1 MVRKMTV
8 ADRAAYLAMAGE
20 FYASDAVHAP
30 IPAERFSRTF
40 DEAMRSDRYV
50 GLYMLETEGGAVG
63 YALTARTYQQEA
75 GGEVVWLD
83 EIYVRPEG
91 RSRGLGR
98 EFLAYI
104 AERSGAAR
112 LRLEVAADNVRAKAL
127 YAAMGYEEL
136 PYEQMYRQL
145 EP

>member
-30 IPAERFSRTF
+30 IPAERFVRTF

-50 GLYMLETEGGAVG
+50 GLYMLEMEGRAVG

-75 GGEVVWLD
+75 GGEVVWID

-98 EFLAYI
+98 EFLAYV

>member
-1 MVRKMTV
+1 MVRKMTA

-30 IPAERFSRTF
+30 IPAERFARTF

-75 GGEVVWLD
+75 GGEVVWID

-98 EFLAYI
+98 EFLAYV

>member
-1 MVRKMTV
+1 MVRKMTA

-50 GLYMLETEGGAVG
+50 GLYMLETEGRAVG

-75 GGEVVWLD
+75 GGEVVWID

-98 EFLAYI
+98 EFLAYV

>member
-1 MVRKMTV
+1 MVRKMTA

-30 IPAERFSRTF
+30 IPAERFARTF

-75 GGEVVWLD
+75 RCV
-83 EIYVRPEG
+83 
-91 RSRGLGR
+91 
-98 EFLAYI
+98 
-104 AERSGAAR
+104 
-112 LRLEVAADNVRAKAL
+112 
-127 YAAMGYEEL
+127 
-136 PYEQMYRQL
+136 
-145 EP
+145 

>member
-1 MVRKMTV
+1 M
-8 ADRAAYLAMAGE
+8 
-20 FYASDAVHAP
+20 
-30 IPAERFSRTF
+30 
-40 DEAMRSDRYV
+40 
-50 GLYMLETEGGAVG
+50 
-63 YALTARTYQQEA
+63 
-75 GGEVVWLD
+75 
-83 EIYVRPEG
+83 RPEG

-98 EFLAYI
+98 EFLAYV

-112 LRLEVAADNVRAKAL
+112 LRLEVAADNVRARAL

>member
-1 MVRKMTV
+1 MVRKMTA

-30 IPAERFSRTF
+30 IPAERFARTF

-75 GGEVVWLD
+75 GGEVVWID